1 METVIRLKDERR
13 LLFQD
18 AESMFQ
24 RDEGRKKSFNIGKKR
39 VEVWDLSGFEIAG
52 SPHKLRVVRYREK
65 WEEKGNETEC
75 WMWLVTTLEHADGI
89 LKRMDF
95 ISKKRII
102 TRSTVIV
109 TQRQK
114 VYLT

>member
-75 WMWLVTTLEHADGI
+75 WMWLMTTLEHADYRI
-89 LKRMDF
+89 LWEMMNRGWDIEENGF
-95 ISKKRII
+95 H
-102 TRSTVIV
+102 
-109 TQRQK
+109 
-114 VYLT
+114 